1 MTAPLPAPVSVST
14 MLNPPPNIDST
25 AKTTST
31 ATRMASH
38 ANTIRDPN
46 ESPNPNFNVNVKS
59 EQPAVVDQCTPLGPA
74 FDPTSTST
82 PTLSDLQKLV
92 KNARASIIDPI
103 ISSFSI
109 SPPSPSP
116 SSEDDQEPTPQDPL
130 HRRRLLEREKIQ
142 ELKQHKIRS
151 ACSLSLPA
159 SSLAGQL
166 GVWVRRDVGD
176 ESGVVDIDIDD
187 DYGNSRESEGT
198 QTRERAEGND
208 GEEEMYLQ
216 QNGADDEEQ
225 VQSVPVVVGA
235 MRMSVDVPV
244 EVDVGRTRKPSRKL
258 RSRLKDGEAGVENA
272 KSKSKRAPTTKV
284 TLKVKIKPPP
294 RPLPET
300 VSVSGSAAPSA
311 SGIPGSRVQE
321 RDHIEN
327 EGPDEDAE
335 IQSPIHDAEE
345 DEDELPSFAN
355 TSSGKSKP
363 SKQTKSRVAKPP
375 PETYKQPWSMSEQN
389 LLEGLLERFGDGEKF
404 RYVFPRSFWFWFSV
418 FCVVWYEL
426 FLVLFFV
433 LRGVPTSFRLPYPF
447 SLIEVNL
454 DRLMTFR

>member
-1 MTAPLPAPVSVST
+1 
-14 MLNPPPNIDST
+14 
-25 AKTTST
+25 
-31 ATRMASH
+31 
-38 ANTIRDPN
+38 
-46 ESPNPNFNVNVKS
+46 
-59 EQPAVVDQCTPLGPA
+59 
-74 FDPTSTST
+74 
-82 PTLSDLQKLV
+82 
-92 KNARASIIDPI
+92 
-103 ISSFSI
+103 
-109 SPPSPSP
+109 
-116 SSEDDQEPTPQDPL
+116 
-130 HRRRLLEREKIQ
+130 
-142 ELKQHKIRS
+142 
-151 ACSLSLPA
+151 
-159 SSLAGQL
+159 
-166 GVWVRRDVGD
+166 VGD
-176 ESGVVDIDIDD
+176 ESGIVEIDIDD
-187 DYGNSRESEGT
+187 DYGNSRESEGM
-198 QTRERAEGND
+198 QMRERVEGNVR
-208 GEEEMYLQ
+208 EEEMDLQ

-235 MRMSVDVPV
+235 MHMSVDVPV

-258 RSRLKDGEAGVENA
+258 RSRLEDGEAGVENA

-284 TLKVKIKPPP
+284 TLKVKIKPPS

-300 VSVSGSAAPSA
+300 ESVSGSAALA
-311 SGIPGSRVQE
+311 SDILGSRVQE
-321 RDHIEN
+321 RDHDHIEN

-335 IQSPIHDAEE
+335 MQSPIHDAEE